1 MQRKYFISK
10 YVMKRKMI
18 SLQKEAGSKLVEKA
32 RTGNDFERISTFFSH
47 HHINLAPSSLKK
59 LWNYLSEV
67 EKPSRQTLD
76 RLSLFAG
83 FQDWES
89 LKATFMD
96 EEKKEDNQL

>member
-1 MQRKYFISK
+1 
-10 YVMKRKMI
+10 MKRKMI
-18 SLQKEAGSKLVEKA
+18 SLQKEAGSKLIEKA
-32 RTGNDFERISTFFSH
+32 RTGND
-47 HHINLAPSSLKK
+47 LL
-59 LWNYLSEV
+59 EV

-96 EEKKEDNQL
+96 EGKKEDEKL